1 MSDLFSV
8 VDPESWDVFITDSE
22 PVEYVNLK
30 GLAQLVKGSPLG
42 VDRAMQALQDKGMD
56 GALAARV
63 WLELAELS

>member
-1 MSDLFSV
+1 MTEWPSIVDL
-8 VDPESWDVFITDSE
+8 DNWDVFITGSE

-42 VDRAMQALQDKGMD
+42 VDQAMQALQDKGMD
-56 GALAARV
+56 GTLAARV

>member
-1 MSDLFSV
+1 MSDLFRI
-8 VDPESWDVFITDSE
+8 VDPENWDVFITDSE

-42 VDRAMQALQDKGMD
+42 IDQAMQALQDQGMD
-56 GALAARV
+56 WARAARV